1 MLAIEQNDEWLVGRR
16 YLSAASTGPALTY
29 TTSRDL
35 TPSAAGARSTAL
47 RVPAGQ
53 RRAEPSRCASR
64 AASRRRRTGRSRSDE
79 AAVTWRT
86 ERIRFRWRLTVLPL
100 RPQAA
105 RDEAAAS
112 PARTRQP
119 RAPRRR
125 YRTADRATLR
135 AAAPMPAVSATC
147 AIAGHIPATP
157 SGTQGWPLRSDR
169 ARDTPLEAVHPM
181 PSLTV
186 QSLHSRRQRAT
197 TSTLGFRLDATR

>member
-16 YLSAASTGPALTY
+16 YLSAASTGPPLTY

-35 TPSAAGARSTAL
+35 TPSAAGARSTAYEL
-47 RVPAGQ
+47 LPGNDGLSVAVCEPRCVASSPDGQ
-53 RRAEPSRCASR
+53 EQI
-64 AASRRRRTGRSRSDE
+64 GRGSGDLE
-79 AAVTWRT
+79 DG
-86 ERIRFRWRLTVLPL
+86 EDQFRWRLTVLPL

-135 AAAPMPAVSATC
+135 AAAPMLAVSATC